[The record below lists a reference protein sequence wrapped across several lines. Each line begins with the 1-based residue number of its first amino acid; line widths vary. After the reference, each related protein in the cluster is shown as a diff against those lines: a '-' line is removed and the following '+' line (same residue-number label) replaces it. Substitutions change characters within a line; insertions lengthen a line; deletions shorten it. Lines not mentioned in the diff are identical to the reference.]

1 MAAFDYRASDQGGSL
16 HQGVETASDLQSAA
30 RALRSRGLT
39 PIVLT
44 PSSGALK
51 SEEAVE
57 ADSASRARFVFN
69 RADTVSAA
77 QTLRLTSELS
87 VLLHAG
93 LPLDRA
99 LKIQIDTAESD
110 AFELMTEDILNTIKS
125 GRAFTA
131 ALEQYPEVFN
141 SFYVSMVRSGE
152 GPADSTE

>member
-44 PSSGALK
+44 PSSLAFK

-57 ADSASRARFVFN
+57 AASESRTRFVFN

-87 VLLHAG
+87 VLLM
-93 LPLDRA
+93 LSVL
-99 LKIQIDTAESD
+99 L
-110 AFELMTEDILNTIKS
+110 F
-125 GRAFTA
+125 
-131 ALEQYPEVFN
+131 
-141 SFYVSMVRSGE
+141 
-152 GPADSTE
+152 